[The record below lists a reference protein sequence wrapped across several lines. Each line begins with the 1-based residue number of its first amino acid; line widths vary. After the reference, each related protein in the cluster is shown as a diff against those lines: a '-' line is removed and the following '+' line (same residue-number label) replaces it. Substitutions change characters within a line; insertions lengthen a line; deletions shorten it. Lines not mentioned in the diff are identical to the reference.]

1 MPAPDEGHRLPAVDL
16 LRGAAAFAVMLPH
29 YFMFSANSTRPL
41 AESFSITAVEVFFVP
56 SGFVLG
62 PQIML
67 CATNR
72 NWRTLKTF
80 WVRRWMRTIPS
91 YFATLLCISVIF
103 RQIGSS
109 DFIRYATYVQNLFRQ
124 SDSRTKASASAAVRP
139 KAPEG
144 WSAR

>member
-1 MPAPDEGHRLPAVDL
+1 MPAPEERRLPALAL

-29 YFMFSANSTRPL
+29 YFMYSANGTWPF
-41 AESFSITAVEVFFVP
+41 AESFSVTAVEVFFVL

-72 NWRTLKTF
+72 NWATLKTF

-91 YFATLLCISVIF
+91 YLVALFCISVIF
-103 RQIGSS
+103 KQIESS
-109 DFIRYATYVQNLFRQ
+109 DFIRYATYAENLFRQ
-124 SDSRTKASASAAVRP
+124 HNVNDY
-139 KAPEG
+139 
-144 WSAR
+144 